1 MDIVETLILKTKE
14 VVDKL
19 KIFSDENN
27 KLKLEVDYLKKE
39 NELFKKQILEYIN
52 LKKNID
58 EVILIIERII
68 KKIDMM

>member
-1 MDIVETLILKTKE
+1 MDIVESLILKTKE
-14 VVDKL
+14 VIDKL

-39 NELFKKQILEYIN
+39 NEFIKKQVLEYMN

-58 EVILIIERII
+58 EVVVIIDRII
-68 KKIDMM
+68 KKIDTM

>member
-1 MDIVETLILKTKE
+1 MDIIGTLILKTKE

-39 NELFKKQILEYIN
+39 NEFIKKQVLEYVN